1 MSTAPRLRAVT
12 RATGAAVLVA
22 VLAACGSNLAGN
34 ALSAGG
40 TTVSDS
46 DLAAL
51 VTELRDQLAPTNQQQ
66 PFDQGAATASN
77 VDRLMRSALLEEA
90 ATREGI
96 VVTQGEVDTVIRE
109 TAEGN
114 FGGDMVAL
122 ETQLAVQQNIPA
134 SQVPDFARDFL
145 LQQKLGQKLAPG
157 GSADEVSAALVT
169 YLSALSA
176 DLGAEVAPRFGTWNA
191 ASVALAPV
199 PDDLSTLPVEGA
211 PAATQ

>member
-1 MSTAPRLRAVT
+1 MSTAPRLRVVT
-12 RATGAAVLVA
+12 RAAGAAVLVA
-22 VLAACGSNLAGN
+22 LLAACGSNLAGN
-34 ALSAGG
+34 ALSVGS

-46 DLAAL
+46 DLAGL

-90 ATREGI
+90 ARREGI
-96 VVTQGEVDTVIRE
+96 VVTQGEVDTVIRS
-109 TAEGN
+109 TAANN
-114 FGGDMVAL
+114 FGGDMAAL

-145 LQQKLGQKLAPG
+145 LQQKLGEKLAPQ
-157 GSADEVSAALVT
+157 GSAEEVSAALVT

-176 DLGAEVAPRFGTWNA
+176 ELGAEVAPRFGTWNA

-199 PDDLSTLPVEGA
+199 PDDLSTLPLGS
-211 PAATQ
+211 AATE